1 MTARLR
7 SNRQVGGEQN
17 GGILVNLVVLLFLV
31 AFFFVLYL
39 ARHPLMRFAAE
50 AWVVDQPAAHADA
63 ILVLGDDNF
72 YADRATH
79 AAELFR
85 DGAAPLVVASGR
97 RLRPN
102 AGIAQLMEHDLTER
116 GVPKEKIVSCVH
128 DADNTR
134 EEAIA
139 LAHLAVVQHWKSVII
154 VTSNYHTR
162 RARYIF
168 SRVFPT
174 GIVISVASARDGD
187 FDPEKWW
194 EHRKSI
200 KLFSREVLG
209 MAVCMWELRGKS
221 AGQSSETSTNSN
233 LRGIRAR
240 VDRNGTPLCRKACL
254 SLYFT

>member
-7 SNRQVGGEQN
+7 SNRQVGGEQA
-17 GGILVNLVVLLFLV
+17 GGILVSLVVLLFLV
-31 AFFFVLYL
+31 AFFLVLYL

-72 YADRATH
+72 YADRATY

-85 DGAAPLVVASGR
+85 HGAAPLVVASGR

-102 AGIAQLMEHDLTER
+102 AGIAELMEHDLTER
-116 GVPKEKIVSCVH
+116 GVPREKIVRCVH

-154 VTSNYHTR
+154 VTSNYQTR

-168 SRVFPT
+168 SRVFPP
-174 GIVISVASARDGD
+174 GIAISVASARDGD

-209 MAVCMWELRGKS
+209 MAVSMWELREKS
-221 AGQSSETSTNSN
+221 ARRSSEVTTTSNF
-233 LRGIRAR
+233 R
-240 VDRNGTPLCRKACL
+240 VKSGTSGP
-254 SLYFT
+254 